1 MKLRILCRT
10 GCMSLIAAMFC
21 LPSCINIDNNLGRNY
36 LENGQKYDI
45 HSEQFDVDD
54 IELLSPDSLSAYSTY
69 KFTFGA
75 VRDEVYGLSERSCAF
90 TLVPMNDT
98 LDFGKVGTRKF
109 KSFKFYAVPDTI
121 SCSEPSQADI
131 LQNINVY
138 ELQKGINFKAAYP
151 KVKIGKTRI
160 TDGIPVYNGK
170 GALVFDFSKEF
181 GEKYMSIRQSD
192 LDTISNYTKRFPGI
206 YISSDD
212 PIGNGGRINMFRLPI
227 DKFDNKLNG
236 SYALLSF
243 SAEYEKRGIVDTS
256 FVFYFGPVQ
265 FYRKI
270 AKSELTD
277 AMKQVQVA
285 LNMDSH
291 DNVPFDKKAGENI
304 YFEGGRGVKPVIKAN
319 KLKKA
324 VIKELSKYGDPQKNC
339 KK

>member
-243 SAEYEKRGIVDTS
+243 SAEYEKKRN
-256 FVFYFGPVQ
+256 
-265 FYRKI
+265 R
-270 AKSELTD
+270 
-277 AMKQVQVA
+277 
-285 LNMDSH
+285 
-291 DNVPFDKKAGENI
+291 
-304 YFEGGRGVKPVIKAN
+304 
-319 KLKKA
+319 
-324 VIKELSKYGDPQKNC
+324 
-339 KK
+339 